1 MSQTIP
7 KDVLLHNCLASINMI
22 KATNEAQEVTAT
34 TINQQ
39 SSILIS
45 SFLRVQ
51 VILDGYVTEMK
62 KYTGKDDGGYMSVV
76 QGEYQAEQKR
86 QENWTD
92 QAQSAMK
99 SVNTMESALGDDAQQ
114 CSQAFTTVMGLL
126 KLLPNLLTGL

>member
-1 MSQTIP
+1 MAGQIVP
-7 KDVLLHNCLASINMI
+7 KHVMLENCLAAINMI
-22 KATNEAQEVTAT
+22 KSTNKAQEITAT

-39 SSILIS
+39 SAILIS

-51 VILDGYVTEMK
+51 GILDGFITEMK
-62 KYTGKDDGGYMSVV
+62 KNKDDGGKMSVV
-76 QGEYQAEQKR
+76 QGEYQMEQKT

-99 SVNTMESALGDDAQQ
+99 SVNTTESALGDDAQQ
-114 CSQAFTTVMGLL
+114 CSQSFTTVMGLL